1 MAEVTRRGRNARQTA
16 PVARRPNYANLR
28 NPFTPQ
34 TVFSEDEVAGLHDT
48 ALRVLENLGISIL
61 LPEARDILGKSG
73 ATVVEDMV
81 FFSRDMVAEALRTA
95 PRSIRL
101 RAANPEFDQTYEPG
115 ALLFT
120 AAGGCPNVSDRIR
133 GRRPGSMDSF
143 RDAIKL
149 IQGFD
154 VVHKLPV
161 SPEPQDIPIHLRH
174 LATTEAQLTMGD
186 KLMTVYARGTG
197 QVEQAFALIRE
208 GLALS
213 DADWDSGTWASTV
226 INSNSPRRLD
236 IPMAQGIID
245 FARAGQMTIITPFC
259 LAGAMAPVTVAGALV
274 LQHAEALA
282 AITLAQM
289 VRPGAPVSY
298 GGFSSNVDMKSGS
311 PAFGTPEH
319 LKMQLGAGQLARHI
333 GLPWRSAAGSASN
346 IADAQGAHEN
356 IMGLWGAVLAGANLV
371 IHGAGWLEGG
381 LTMGFE
387 KFICDVEALQ
397 TIAELC
403 KRPEADAAAMAYDAI
418 AEVPPGGHFF
428 AAAHTMERF
437 DQAFYAPLNA
447 DLTNHGTWTANGAHT
462 AEERATKVWQQ
473 VIADYR
479 PPANA
484 GDIGERIAPMLERFT
499 KAGGAHPVSD

>member
-81 FFSRDMVAEALRTA
+81 FFSRDIVAEALRTA

-143 RDAIKL
+143 REAIKL

-289 VRPGAPVSY
+289 VR
-298 GGFSSNVDMKSGS
+298 
-311 PAFGTPEH
+311 
-319 LKMQLGAGQLARHI
+319 
-333 GLPWRSAAGSASN
+333 
-346 IADAQGAHEN
+346 
-356 IMGLWGAVLAGANLV
+356 
-371 IHGAGWLEGG
+371 
-381 LTMGFE
+381 
-387 KFICDVEALQ
+387 
-397 TIAELC
+397 
-403 KRPEADAAAMAYDAI
+403 
-418 AEVPPGGHFF
+418 
-428 AAAHTMERF
+428 
-437 DQAFYAPLNA
+437 
-447 DLTNHGTWTANGAHT
+447 
-462 AEERATKVWQQ
+462 
-473 VIADYR
+473 
-479 PPANA
+479 
-484 GDIGERIAPMLERFT
+484 
-499 KAGGAHPVSD
+499 